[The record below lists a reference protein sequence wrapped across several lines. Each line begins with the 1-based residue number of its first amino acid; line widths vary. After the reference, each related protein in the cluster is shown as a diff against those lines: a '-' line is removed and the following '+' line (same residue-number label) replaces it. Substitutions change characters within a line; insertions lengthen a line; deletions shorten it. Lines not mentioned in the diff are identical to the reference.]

1 MELEAQNDDTNRSKK
16 LKNDR
21 IYKISF
27 LDARYKWGLSSDAA
41 NTISCPFTAVIFSS
55 MYNFW
60 PIFHVFF
67 LEKSLKNRS
76 KIWMLTENR
85 YSHHLEVP
93 FYQAKLDG
101 PEKNNSRLFY
111 KVIYFGTLLK
121 SVKWSILQL

>member
-55 MYNFW
+55 MYDFW

-67 LEKSLKNRS
+67 SR
-76 KIWMLTENR
+76 KI
-85 YSHHLEVP
+85 
-93 FYQAKLDG
+93 AK
-101 PEKNNSRLFY
+101 K
-111 KVIYFGTLLK
+111 
-121 SVKWSILQL
+121 